1 MHKVSGTNGGQRF
14 LVTSSSR
21 LIRYLRSASFHRSIY
36 ACTHSRLA
44 VKPGFDPEIS
54 FIRPEML
61 LRLLMEI
68 LLSRL
73 PFHVIVD
80 RESNY
85 GLLFF
90 FFFFFLIIAMR
101 FVSFFLLFVPR
112 IGELFLLFPSFFF
125 YSYDFETSKFL
136 ISLFPEYFFS
146 NDLIRFYRIN
156 IYRTFSPNSPPC
168 IKNHEYFTTI
178 LFPSLNLHKL
188 AHARSTR
195 EIKIGINFSFDS
207 FFFFFFFCANFPTL
221 GDARH

>member
-1 MHKVSGTNGGQRF
+1 MYAFTA
-14 LVTSSSR
+14 SR
-21 LIRYLRSASFHRSIY
+21 ETRLRSRDFIY
-36 ACTHSRLA
+36 PTRDVVTFINGDPLVPFTFPRHSRSRI
-44 VKPGFDPEIS
+44 K
-54 FIRPEML
+54 
-61 LRLLMEI
+61 LR
-68 LLSRL
+68 S
-73 PFHVIVD
+73 PFFL
-80 RESNY
+80 
-85 GLLFF
+85 LLFF
-90 FFFFFLIIAMR
+90 FNNRDAFRFFFSSFRSSHRRII
-101 FVSFFLLFVPR
+101 
-112 IGELFLLFPSFFF
+112 PSFSFIFF

-207 FFFFFFFCANFPTL
+207 FFFFFCANFPTL
-221 GDARH
+221 GGARH